1 MSRIDVCAVSDIPE
15 GAALRVMVG
24 DFAVALAHC
33 DGEIRGVLDV
43 CSHADV
49 ALSEGE
55 VDDCSIECW
64 LHGSRFDLRTGEAPS
79 LPATAPVAVF
89 DVLVDGE
96 GPEARVLVGEQPV
109 IPSQPTLEE
118 R

>member
-1 MSRIDVCAVSDIPE
+1 MSRVDVCAVADIPE

-24 DFAVALAHC
+24 DYAVALARC
-33 DGEIRGVLDV
+33 DGAIRGVLDV

-64 LHGSRFDLRTGEAPS
+64 LHGSRFDLRTGEALS
-79 LPATAPVAVF
+79 LPATAPVPVF
-89 DVLVDGE
+89 DVRVDGE
-96 GPEARVLVGEQPV
+96 GPEARVLVGDTPVSLTQPA
-109 IPSQPTLEE
+109 E
-118 R
+118 

>member
-1 MSRIDVCAVSDIPE
+1 MSHVDVCSVADIPE

-24 DFAVALAHC
+24 DQPVALARC

-64 LHGSRFDLRTGEAPS
+64 LHGSRFDLRTGEALS
-79 LPATAPVAVF
+79 LPATAPVPVF
-89 DVLVDGE
+89 DVRVDGD
-96 GPEARVLVGEQPV
+96 GPDARVLVGESPMTMS
-109 IPSQPTLEE
+109 PHAE
-118 R
+118 

>member
-1 MSRIDVCAVSDIPE
+1 MNRLDVCAKSDIPE
-15 GAALRVMVG
+15 GAALRVTVG
-24 DFAVALAHC
+24 DYAVALAHC

-64 LHGSRFDLRTGEAPS
+64 LHGSRFDLRTGEALS
-79 LPATAPVAVF
+79 LPATAPVPVF
-89 DVLVDGE
+89 DVVVDGD
-96 GPEARVLVGEQPV
+96 GPDPRVLVSDQPV
-109 IPSQPTLEE
+109 PVSQPAE
-118 R
+118 

>member
-1 MSRIDVCAVSDIPE
+1 MNRVDVCAVSDIPE

-24 DFAVALAHC
+24 EHPVALARC
-33 DGEIRGVLDV
+33 DGEIRGVLDI

-64 LHGSRFDLRTGEAPS
+64 LHGSRFDLRTGEALS
-79 LPATAPVAVF
+79 LPATAPVPVF
-89 DVLVDGE
+89 DVALSGDGAD
-96 GPEARVLVGEQPV
+96 ARVLVGEQPV
-109 IPSQPTLEE
+109 SQPQHAE
-118 R
+118 